1 MGLWCR
7 IDSSADDVR
16 EQIQPDLVLLLDQ
29 RIKPWHLRVVG
40 VNHTDGKAAATPLFG
55 GREGILPGAPDGIG
69 SLSRLTAQGSDVHL
83 AAASARPTAIP
94 WPLPQLAPAT
104 IKEPL
109 LTPIDQHFPRA
120 AWGNPPAPSGTPVP
134 GDGRVLPPAAG
145 GEGAVMPPIQRAGS
159 EPGGTPQVSV
169 EAPI

>member
-1 MGLWCR
+1 LHDQQSR
-7 IDSSADDVR
+7 NAH
-16 EQIQPDLVLLLDQ
+16 VLGCLRLD
-29 RIKPWHLRVVG
+29 
-40 VNHTDGKAAATPLFG
+40 
-55 GREGILPGAPDGIG
+55 REGRPVAGQRLAFGATTGRDAIT
-69 SLSRLTAQGSDVHL
+69 RAL
-83 AAASARPTAIP
+83 AADPRIAPFLAIP
-94 WPLPQLAPAT
+94 